1 MGALWVN
8 AYGMFICW
16 RTREPGTRMKE
27 FEEAKDGSKK
37 DDRVR
42 RRRDAMI
49 FELLR

>member
-16 RTREPGTRMKE
+16 RARKPGTRMKE

-42 RRRDAMI
+42 RRGDAMI